1 MSDHNQN
8 LINNKQDTLVS
19 LDKNTNSKNII
30 FLVEN
35 IIIILEN
42 EYKNNNNNKL
52 IKNYIYSFRGVSE
65 SICYSPPESLQYNEI
80 DIYNLLVSFD
90 IKYSS
95 KTGAK
100 QELRKLWNEY
110 KL

>member
-8 LINNKQDTLVS
+8 LINNNQANVVC
-19 LDKNTNSKNII
+19 LDKKTNSKNII
-30 FLVEN
+30 FMVEN

-42 EYKNNNNNKL
+42 EYKNNNTNL
-52 IKNYIYSFRGVSE
+52 IKNYISSFKGISE

-80 DIYNLLVSFD
+80 DIYNLLISFD
-90 IKYSS
+90 TKYNSNSS
-95 KTGAK
+95 AK
-100 QELRKLWNEY
+100 EELRTLWNEY

>member
-8 LINNKQDTLVS
+8 LINNNQDNLVS
-19 LDKNTNSKNII
+19 LDKKTNSKDII

-42 EYKNNNNNKL
+42 EYKNNNDNKL
-52 IKNYIYSFRGVSE
+52 IKNYIYSFRGISE
-65 SICYSPPESLQYNEI
+65 SICYSPPESLKYNEI
-80 DIYNLLVSFD
+80 DIYNLLLSFD
-90 IKYSS
+90 TKYSNNS
-95 KTGAK
+95 SAK
-100 QELRKLWNEY
+100 QELQQLWNGY